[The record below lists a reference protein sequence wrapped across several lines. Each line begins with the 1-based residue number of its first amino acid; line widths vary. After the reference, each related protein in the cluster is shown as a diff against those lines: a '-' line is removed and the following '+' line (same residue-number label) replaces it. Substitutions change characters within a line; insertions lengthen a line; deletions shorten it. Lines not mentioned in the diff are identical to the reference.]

1 MLSLWQVE
9 ENEWV
14 VDYALKKRNVRLVA
28 TGLDFGKEGFTRC
41 VPGHKAAHAAA
52 PWWPGLSRGVLS
64 LLTPLPPPGSRTV
77 ASTHPSRLHGVS
89 TPTRTIWMGSS
100 LPSSRSSPMPS
111 HRHRKV
117 M

>member
-41 VPGHKAAHAAA
+41 VPGHKAAHVAA

-77 ASTHPSRLHGVS
+77 ASTHPSSLHGVS
-89 TPTRTIWMGSS
+89 TLTRTIWMGSS